1 MPKPSNLSLIPSAET
16 IMELS
21 IEELCTVY
29 HTTPEFVI
37 ELIAYGTLEPKGT
50 SVAAW
55 RFDANQIQIVRTA
68 QRLHHDLEVN
78 HAGIAVAI
86 DLLHQV
92 KELHEKLEILQK
104 HLLLDKNTRSS

>member
-1 MPKPSNLSLIPSAET
+1 MPKSSHLSLIPSTET

-21 IEELCTVY
+21 LDELCAVY

-37 ELIAYGTLEPKGT
+37 ELVAYGTLEPKGT
-50 SVAAW
+50 SVTTW

-68 QRLHHDLEVN
+68 HRLHHDLEVN

-92 KELHEKLEILQK
+92 KELHEQLEILQK
-104 HLLLDKNTRSS
+104 YFLLDKHIP